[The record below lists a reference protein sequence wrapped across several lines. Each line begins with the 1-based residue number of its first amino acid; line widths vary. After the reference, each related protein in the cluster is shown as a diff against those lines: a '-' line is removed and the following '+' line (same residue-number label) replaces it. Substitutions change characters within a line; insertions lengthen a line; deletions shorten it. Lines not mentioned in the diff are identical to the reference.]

1 MDIYSPLNTNPE
13 SQGQKVLALEMK
25 ENQVPTVTFVREN
38 PGYLREEKNKNNT
51 KKPKMECVDVCN
63 IPLVR
68 EKKRTLDEMVSCLSE
83 QLPTVW
89 KI

>member
-1 MDIYSPLNTNPE
+1 
-13 SQGQKVLALEMK
+13 MK
-25 ENQVPTVTFVREN
+25 ENQVPTVTFVTEN
-38 PGYLREEKNKNNT
+38 PGYLREEKKNKNNT
-51 KKPKMECVDVCN
+51 KTPKMECVDVCN

-83 QLPTVW
+83 QLPTIW

>member
-1 MDIYSPLNTNPE
+1 
-13 SQGQKVLALEMK
+13 MK

>member
-1 MDIYSPLNTNPE
+1 M
-13 SQGQKVLALEMK
+13 LALEMK

-38 PGYLREEKNKNNT
+38 PGYLREEKNKNNS